1 MNDVLLSSDFI
12 GELPA
17 AIFNLL
23 WIADSNLLGVEIP
36 DQMINVEGEL
46 TI

>member
-17 AIFNLL
+17 TIFNLL
-23 WIADSNLLGVEIP
+23 WIADSNFQESKYP
-36 DQMINVEGEL
+36 
-46 TI
+46 TR

>member
-1 MNDVLLSSDFI
+1 MNDALLSSDFI

-17 AIFNLL
+17 TIFNLL
-23 WIADSNLLGVEIP
+23 WVAHSNLLGTEIP
-36 DQMINVEGEL
+36 DQMINIKGEL

>member
-1 MNDVLLSSDFI
+1 MNDVLLSTDFI

-17 AIFNLL
+17 TIFNLL
-23 WIADSNLLGVEIP
+23 RVADSNLPGIEIP